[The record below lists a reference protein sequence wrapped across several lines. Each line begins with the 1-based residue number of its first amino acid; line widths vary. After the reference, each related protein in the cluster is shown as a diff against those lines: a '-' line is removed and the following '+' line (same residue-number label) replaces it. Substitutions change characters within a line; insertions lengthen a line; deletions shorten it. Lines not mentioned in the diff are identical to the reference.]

1 MWALKT
7 KHLEIFKLSILMN
20 ISLINTLISKGITV
34 SRFMIII
41 ISDLNNICYGCRGIV
56 NGRRGNDSF

>member
-7 KHLEIFKLSILMN
+7 KHLEIFNLSILMN
-20 ISLINTLISKGITV
+20 ISLINTLISKGIII

-56 NGRRGNDSF
+56 TGRRRNDSF